1 VCTQREWVLL
11 VLNLIVHF
19 TSRHVQEQ
27 QGELT
32 LAHKKMEAKLSARE
46 AAVDQCVYYTTPYII

>member
-1 VCTQREWVLL
+1 MCTQREWVLR

-27 QGELT
+27 LGELT
-32 LAHKKMEAKLSARE
+32 LAHKKMEAQLFDRE
-46 AAVDQCVYYTTPYII
+46 AAVDQCVYSTTPYII